1 MKPALRWTLIIG
13 GITTLGGFA
22 LGLAGTVIGMV
33 SSYNTPGKSNV
44 ADMDSLSSNI
54 SMALIATAGGIIGLF
69 ILVIGL
75 IVWLLT
81 RQKTLPTPL
90 KTMKS
95 EPAG

>member
-1 MKPALRWTLIIG
+1 MKPALKWTLIIG
-13 GITTLGGFA
+13 GITTLAGFS
-22 LGLAGTVIGMV
+22 LGLAGTVIGML
-33 SSYNTPGKSNV
+33 SSYNTPGKSSP
-44 ADMDSLSSNI
+44 ADMEFLSSNI
-54 SMALIATAGGIIGLF
+54 SMALSATAGGIIGLI

-81 RQKTLPTPL
+81 RQRTLPTPL